1 MLRSDKERIVG
12 ELTERLKATETL
24 IIADYRGLTMKE
36 VDALRG
42 ELLQHGAKFTIVKNS
57 LTRRAAEAA
66 GADSVLA
73 LLDGP
78 TAIAFLETDGDPA
91 AVAKALAETA
101 RATKVLEVRGGV
113 LEGRVISAD
122 EVGELAK
129 LPPAEVLRGQV
140 LGAVTGP
147 LYAIVGLFTA
157 PLQDL
162 HGLLQARI
170 DQLGGEEAEAVA
182 EETPEQE
189 AVTEAPAPEASADVE
204 EVTEAPAPE
213 ASAEVEAET
222 EAPAPEASAEVEE
235 EKTEAAEE
243 PAESESEE

>member
-1 MLRSDKERIVG
+1 MLRSEKERIVG
-12 ELTERLKATETL
+12 ELTERLQATETL
-24 IIADYRGLTMKE
+24 IVADYRGLTMKE

-42 ELLQHGAKFTIVKNS
+42 DLLQHGAKFTIVKNS

-66 GADSVLA
+66 GADVVLA

-78 TAIAFLETDGDPA
+78 TAIAFLETDGDPV

-113 LEGRVISAD
+113 LEGRVMSAD

-129 LPPAEVLRGQV
+129 LPPADVLRGQV
-140 LGAVTGP
+140 LGAVAAP

-170 DQLGGEEAEAVA
+170 DQLGGEVAETAETPEEGEVA
-182 EETPEQE
+182 EEPEE
-189 AVTEAPAPEASADVE
+189 AEPAADEEAGE
-204 EVTEAPAPE
+204 EVETTSEEADQ
-213 ASAEVEAET
+213 ASEDR
-222 EAPAPEASAEVEE
+222 
-235 EKTEAAEE
+235 
-243 PAESESEE
+243 ESEE

>member
-12 ELTERLKATETL
+12 ELTERLQATETL
-24 IIADYRGLTMKE
+24 IVADYRGLTMKE

-66 GADSVLA
+66 GADTVLA

-78 TAIAFLETDGDPA
+78 TAIAFLETDGDPV
-91 AVAKALAETA
+91 AVAKALADTA
-101 RATKVLEVRGGV
+101 RTTKVLAVRGGV
-113 LEGRVISAD
+113 FEGRVMTAD

-129 LPPAEVLRGQV
+129 LPPVDVLRGQV
-140 LGAVTGP
+140 LGAVAAP

-170 DQLGGEEAEAVA
+170 DQLGGEEAEAVVEDEA
-182 EETPEQE
+182 DVETED
-189 AVTEAPAPEASADVE
+189 EAPAAEASAGE
-204 EVTEAPAPE
+204 
-213 ASAEVEAET
+213 ET
-222 EAPAPEASAEVEE
+222 EEE
-235 EKTEAAEE
+235 TTEAAEE

>member
-1 MLRSDKERIVG
+1 
-12 ELTERLKATETL
+12 
-24 IIADYRGLTMKE
+24 MKE

-42 ELLQHGAKFTIVKNS
+42 ELLEHGARFTIVKNS

-66 GADSVLA
+66 GADAVLA

-78 TAIAFLETDGDPA
+78 TAIAFLETDGDPV
-91 AVAKALAETA
+91 AVAKALADTA
-101 RATKVLEVRGGV
+101 RTTKVLEVRGGM
-113 LEGRVISAD
+113 LEGRVMTAD

-129 LPPAEVLRGQV
+129 LPAMDVLRGQV
-140 LGAVTGP
+140 LGAVAAP

-170 DQLGGEEAEAVA
+170 DQLGGEVA
-182 EETPEQE
+182 EEEVAE
-189 AVTEAPAPEASADVE
+189 E
-204 EVTEAPAPE
+204 EV
-213 ASAEVEAET
+213 AEKE
-222 EAPAPEASAEVEE
+222 PAPEASAEVEE
-235 EKTEAAEE
+235 ETHEDTEVETTEAAEE

>member
-1 MLRSDKERIVG
+1 MLKSDKERIVG
-12 ELTERLKATETL
+12 ELTERLQATETL
-24 IIADYRGLTMKE
+24 IVADYRGLTMKE

-78 TAIAFLETDGDPA
+78 TAIAFLETDGDPV
-91 AVAKALAETA
+91 AVAKALSDTA
-101 RATKVLEVRGGV
+101 RTTKVLAVRGGV
-113 LEGRVISAD
+113 LEGRVMTAD
-122 EVGELAK
+122 EVNELAK
-129 LPPAEVLRGQV
+129 LPPLDALRGQV
-140 LGAVTGP
+140 LGAVAAP

-182 EETPEQE
+182 EDEPEEEPEEETED
-189 AVTEAPAPEASADVE
+189 EAPAAEASVEEEPEAETED
-204 EVTEAPAPE
+204 EAPATE
-213 ASAEVEAET
+213 ASAEAPEET
-222 EAPAPEASAEVEE
+222 EEE
-235 EKTEAAEE
+235 TTEAAEE
-243 PAESESEE
+243 PAASESEE

>member
-1 MLRSDKERIVG
+1 MLRSEKERIVG
-12 ELTERLKATETL
+12 ELTERLQATETL
-24 IIADYRGLTMKE
+24 IVADYRGLTMKE

-66 GADSVLA
+66 GADTVLA
-73 LLDGP
+73 MLDGP
-78 TAIAFLETDGDPA
+78 TAIAFLETDGDPV
-91 AVAKALAETA
+91 AVAKALADAA
-101 RATKVLEVRGGV
+101 RTTKVLAVRGGV
-113 LEGRVISAD
+113 FEGRVMTAD

-129 LPPAEVLRGQV
+129 LPPLDVLRGQV
-140 LGAVTGP
+140 LGAVAAP

-170 DQLGGEEAEAVA
+170 DQLGGEEAEAV
-182 EETPEQE
+182 EED
-189 AVTEAPAPEASADVE
+189 APGE
-204 EVTEAPAPE
+204 EE
-213 ASAEVEAET
+213 ET
-222 EAPAPEASAEVEE
+222 EAPAAEASAEEE
-235 EKTEAAEE
+235 EETEAPAAEASAEEQTEEQTTEAAEE

>member
-12 ELTERLKATETL
+12 ELTERLQATETL
-24 IIADYRGLTMKE
+24 IVADYRGLTMKE

-42 ELLQHGAKFTIVKNS
+42 ELLQHGAMFTIVKNS

-66 GADSVLA
+66 GADTVLA

-78 TAIAFLETDGDPA
+78 TAIAFLETDGDPV
-91 AVAKALAETA
+91 AVAKALADAA
-101 RATKVLEVRGGV
+101 RTTKVLTVRGGV
-113 LEGRVISAD
+113 FEGRVMTAD

-129 LPPAEVLRGQV
+129 LPPLDVLRGQV
-140 LGAVTGP
+140 LGAVAAP
-147 LYAIVGLFTA
+147 LYAIVGLFKA

-170 DQLGGEEAEAVA
+170 DQLGSEEAEAV
-182 EETPEQE
+182 EED
-189 AVTEAPAPEASADVE
+189 APGE
-204 EVTEAPAPE
+204 EE
-213 ASAEVEAET
+213 ET
-222 EAPAPEASAEVEE
+222 EAPAAEASVEE
-235 EKTEAAEE
+235 ETDDETTEGAEE

>member
-12 ELTERLKATETL
+12 ELTERLQATETL
-24 IIADYRGLTMKE
+24 IVADYRGLTMKE

-42 ELLQHGAKFTIVKNS
+42 ELLQHGARFTIVKNS

-66 GADSVLA
+66 GADTVLA

-78 TAIAFLETDGDPA
+78 TAIAFLETDGDPV
-91 AVAKALAETA
+91 AVAKALADAA
-101 RATKVLEVRGGV
+101 RTTKVLAVRGGV
-113 LEGRVISAD
+113 FEGRVMTAD

-129 LPPAEVLRGQV
+129 LPPVDVLRGQV
-140 LGAVTGP
+140 LGAVAAP

-170 DQLGGEEAEAVA
+170 DQLGSEEDEAVIEETA
-182 EETPEQE
+182 EEEDE
-189 AVTEAPAPEASADVE
+189 SEAPAAQ
-204 EVTEAPAPE
+204 
-213 ASAEVEAET
+213 ASAEEQTDEET
-222 EAPAPEASAEVEE
+222 
-235 EKTEAAEE
+235 TEAAEE

>member
-66 GADSVLA
+66 GADVVLA

-78 TAIAFLETDGDPA
+78 TAIAFLETDGDPV

-113 LEGRVISAD
+113 LEGRVMSAD

-129 LPPAEVLRGQV
+129 LPPADVLRGQV
-140 LGAVTGP
+140 LGAVAAP

-170 DQLGGEEAEAVA
+170 DQLGGEVAETAETPEEGEVA
-182 EETPEQE
+182 EEPEE
-189 AVTEAPAPEASADVE
+189 AEPAADEEAGE
-204 EVTEAPAPE
+204 EVETTSEEADQ
-213 ASAEVEAET
+213 ASEDR
-222 EAPAPEASAEVEE
+222 
-235 EKTEAAEE
+235 
-243 PAESESEE
+243 ESEE

>member
-1 MLRSDKERIVG
+1 MLRSEKERIVG
-12 ELTERLKATETL
+12 ELTERLQATETL
-24 IIADYRGLTMKE
+24 IVADYRGLTMKE

-66 GADSVLA
+66 GADTVLA
-73 LLDGP
+73 MLDGP
-78 TAIAFLETDGDPA
+78 TAIAFLETDGDPV
-91 AVAKALAETA
+91 AVAKALADAA
-101 RATKVLEVRGGV
+101 RTTKVLAVRGGV
-113 LEGRVISAD
+113 FEGRVMTAD

-129 LPPAEVLRGQV
+129 LPPLDVLRGQV
-140 LGAVTGP
+140 LGAVAAP

-170 DQLGGEEAEAVA
+170 DQLGGEEAEAVEEDA
-182 EETPEQE
+182 PGEEEETD
-189 AVTEAPAPEASADVE
+189 APAA
-204 EVTEAPAPE
+204 E
-213 ASAEVEAET
+213 ASAEEEEET
-222 EAPAPEASAEVEE
+222 EAPAAEASAEEDTDEE
-235 EKTEAAEE
+235 TTEAAEE

>member
-1 MLRSDKERIVG
+1 MLRSEKERIVG
-12 ELTERLKATETL
+12 ELAERLKATETL
-24 IIADYRGLTMKE
+24 IVADYRGLTMKE

-42 ELLQHGAKFTIVKNS
+42 ELLQHGARFTIVKNS

-78 TAIAFLETDGDPA
+78 TAIAFLETDGDPV
-91 AVAKALAETA
+91 AVAKALADTA
-101 RATKVLEVRGGV
+101 RTTKVLAVRGGV
-113 LEGRVISAD
+113 LEGRVMTAD

-129 LPPAEVLRGQV
+129 LPPLDALRGQV
-140 LGAVTGP
+140 LGAVAAP

-170 DQLGGEEAEAVA
+170 DQLGGEEAEAV
-182 EETPEQE
+182 EQE
-189 AVTEAPAPEASADVE
+189 EESPAA
-204 EVTEAPAPE
+204 E
-213 ASAEVEAET
+213 ASAEAAPAAEAPPA
-222 EAPAPEASAEVEE
+222 EAPAAEAPEQETNEDEQATNEE
-235 EKTEAAEE
+235 TTEAAEE